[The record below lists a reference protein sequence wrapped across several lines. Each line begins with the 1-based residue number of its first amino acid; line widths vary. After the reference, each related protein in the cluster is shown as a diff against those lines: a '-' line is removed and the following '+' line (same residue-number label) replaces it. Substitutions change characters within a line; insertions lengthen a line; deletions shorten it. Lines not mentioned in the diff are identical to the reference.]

1 MQTGAIG
8 LKSEARRK
16 DQGDL
21 REDQRDQRD
30 QREDHLSYLRTGRDL
45 SLHDLEMTITSA
57 LMRQFFP

>member
-21 REDQRDQRD
+21 REDQRD